1 MANPIPTNIFNQ
13 AVSPSLDKIFEE
25 QYRLVHLENFEK
37 WVKEAYPEVFKQY
50 GCVVDAGYNDY
61 E

>member
-1 MANPIPTNIFNQ
+1 MSTLMTPQAFQ
-13 AVSPSLDKIFEE
+13 AVATTGINKVFETE
-25 QYRLVHLENFEK
+25 YELMRLQSFEK

-50 GCVVDAGYNDY
+50 GYVVDAGYNGY